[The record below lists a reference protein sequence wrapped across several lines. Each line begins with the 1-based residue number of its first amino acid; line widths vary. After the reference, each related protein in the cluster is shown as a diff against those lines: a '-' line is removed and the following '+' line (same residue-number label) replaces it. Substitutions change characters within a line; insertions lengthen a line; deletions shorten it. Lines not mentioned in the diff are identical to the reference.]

1 VYAGKNL
8 ADCDMVR
15 KRGKM
20 ALYEVIS
27 GGRLKSAYDKTLQH
41 MRPEGTGDESAD
53 GSRTYEK
60 FCWPTKPRMF
70 QINAGR
76 IEISVP
82 YQLAVAVLLGIIL
95 LILIA
100 FRLGQRNLTAA
111 GPVADL
117 PKSAQGKAGPVVSEP
132 ESVDTVR
139 KIPPRKISPGI
150 KKFVPIKLTGSN
162 HIVIKEYARKP
173 DLEQAEKYFDSLG
186 IETEIVKSG
195 NRYFLRTVN
204 TYENPGRQGT
214 DGYIALKQTGHRRV
228 SKLLEQ
234 NLFKMRTAKN
244 LWVSN

>member
-1 VYAGKNL
+1 MA
-8 ADCDMVR
+8 R

-41 MRPEGTGDESAD
+41 MHPEGTGGETDNESAGD
-53 GSRTYEK
+53 SRTSEK
-60 FCWPTKPRMF
+60 FHWPTKPRMF

-76 IEISVP
+76 IEISMP

-100 FRLGQRNLTAA
+100 FRLGQRNLIADDPA
-111 GPVADL
+111 ADL
-117 PKSAQGKAGPVVSEP
+117 PKSAQSKAGPVVSEP
-132 ESVDTVR
+132 KSVDTVR

-150 KKFVPIKLTGSN
+150 KKFVPAKSTGGN
-162 HIVIKEYARKP
+162 HIVIKEYARRP

-214 DGYIALKQTGHRRV
+214 DGYIALKQVH
-228 SKLLEQ
+228 
-234 NLFKMRTAKN
+234 
-244 LWVSN
+244 